1 MKLTQLPDRRYQFGH
16 SSFVDVLAI
25 KKHFEQEKP
34 VVGGEN
40 GTVFL
45 LQRLMVVTYIYSTGI
60 NVVLKLPYLRD
71 IDETHLYLH
80 IHHHS
85 ATRPV
90 ESDSDSDCDNP
101 SKTAAKHC
109 DTIKTLDRLKVTTPV
124 G

>member
-1 MKLTQLPDRRYQFGH
+1 M
-16 SSFVDVLAI
+16 DVLAI